1 LPVNGRQ
8 GGQRKPSTKKRT
20 RNERKMFSFLS
31 ALLIAV
37 VVVSASAKDVPFQ
50 GNRVVETMVTM
61 RDGVQLH
68 TVIVFPRDS
77 SDKSNQFT
85 TLVDRSPYGY
95 GDLEWIAD
103 IFVPFGF
110 VAIGQDMRGTEKS
123 QGDLIA
129 PCSPSLISRCFFFVR
144 KFLYVDK

>member
-1 LPVNGRQ
+1 VWQKGQ
-8 GGQRKPSTKKRT
+8 GKPSTKNKSK
-20 RNERKMFSFLS
+20 RNERTMFSFLS
-31 ALLIAV
+31 AVLVAVTTLIAV
-37 VVVSASAKDVPFQ
+37 AKDVPFQ

-61 RDGVQLH
+61 RDGIQLH

-77 SDKSNQFT
+77 SDKNNKFT
-85 TLVDRSPYGY
+85 TLIDRSPYGY

-123 QGDLIA
+123 QGT
-129 PCSPSLISRCFFFVR
+129 CFFFCE
-144 KFLYVDK
+144 FH